1 MRKSGRP
8 KKRIQRKKG
17 TVRIKEFKNKT
28 IYKNKEVIPYTTFSK
43 FNTKIL
49 IL

>member
-17 TVRIKEFKNKT
+17 TVRIKEFNKQT
-28 IYKNKEVIPYTTFSK
+28 HYNNKEVIKYYNFFKVETLK
-43 FNTKIL
+43 F
-49 IL
+49 

>member
-17 TVRIKEFKNKT
+17 TVRIKEFKNKRL
-28 IYKNKEVIPYTTFSK
+28 YNKQEVIQYYNFFK
-43 FNTKIL
+43 V
-49 IL
+49 

>member
-17 TVRIKEFKNKT
+17 TVRIKELINKDY
-28 IYKNKEVIPYTTFSK
+28 IINKK
-43 FNTKIL
+43 
-49 IL
+49 

>member
-17 TVRIKEFKNKT
+17 TVRIKEFNKQT
-28 IYKNKEVIPYTTFSK
+28 IYNKQEVIKYYNFFKVETLK
-43 FNTKIL
+43 F
-49 IL
+49 